1 MSVESGRRS
10 SPLLM
15 TLPLLAVI
23 AVAGLAWAKWWPYT
37 LKLQTV
43 LSDRSWAGTSILS
56 SGGGTAGAAP
66 SLAGGWDFT
75 VAYGKAIWKALVVA
89 LLLAAAVETLV
100 PRRRLMAALSG
111 RGAYGGVLA
120 GGLLSL
126 PCMMCTCCTAPLA
139 RTLRRNGAPT
149 SSVLAYWLGNPT
161 LNPAVLAF
169 LAIVAPWQ
177 WFAVRLLAGA
187 VLVFGV
193 TVLIGRLAGRDA
205 TAAVPATTEG
215 EEEAASVPRRFAGA
229 LGRLSVTLVPEYAVV
244 VFAIGT
250 FRGWIFPLDGGAGHW
265 AVLALIGAAVLGTL
279 VVIPTAGEIPILLGL
294 AAAGAGSGILGV
306 LLITLPAISLPSM
319 VMVVRSLSL
328 RVTLATAAGVAAT
341 GLAAGGLL
349 WAIG

>member
-161 LNPAVLAF
+161 QRSCLTHHSSLAPRATSY
-169 LAIVAPWQ
+169 LGGSLRSLRRIRS
-177 WFAVRLLAGA
+177 VR
-187 VLVFGV
+187 
-193 TVLIGRLAGRDA
+193 RCSPSWRSWR
-205 TAAVPATTEG
+205 P
-215 EEEAASVPRRFAGA
+215 
-229 LGRLSVTLVPEYAVV
+229 
-244 VFAIGT
+244 
-250 FRGWIFPLDGGAGHW
+250 
-265 AVLALIGAAVLGTL
+265 
-279 VVIPTAGEIPILLGL
+279 
-294 AAAGAGSGILGV
+294 GSGSRSGCS
-306 LLITLPAISLPSM
+306 PAPYWSSAS
-319 VMVVRSLSL
+319 RC
-328 RVTLATAAGVAAT
+328 
-341 GLAAGGLL
+341 
-349 WAIG
+349 

>member
-23 AVAGLAWAKWWPYT
+23 AVAGLTWAKWWPYT
-37 LKLQTV
+37 LKLQSV

-56 SGGGTAGAAP
+56 SGGTADTAP

-75 VAYGKAIWKALVVA
+75 LAYGRAVWKALVVA

-111 RGAYGGVLA
+111 RGAYGGALA

-193 TVLIGRLAGRDA
+193 TVVIGRLAGRDA
-205 TAAVPATTEG
+205 ASPVPAAP
-215 EEEAASVPRRFAGA
+215 EEEGAATVPRRFAGA
-229 LGRLSVTLVPEYAVV
+229 LGRLSLTLVPEYAVV

-250 FRGWIFPLDGGAGHW
+250 FRGWIFPLDDGAAHW
-265 AVLALIGAAVLGTL
+265 AIPALIAAATLGTL

-294 AAAGAGSGILGV
+294 AAAGA
-306 LLITLPAISLPSM
+306 
-319 VMVVRSLSL
+319 
-328 RVTLATAAGVAAT
+328 
-341 GLAAGGLL
+341 
-349 WAIG
+349 